1 MELLIVR
8 HGLPVRIEA
17 ADGPANPE
25 LAPRGH
31 EQAAALAHWYGGD
44 RIDAI
49 YTSPLQRARQ
59 TAAPLANALGL
70 EVTVEE
76 DVAEWD
82 RLSNE
87 YIPIEELKA
96 AKDERYYAMLSG
108 DGWQGDV
115 PPDVFQQRVVAA
127 IESIVDRHRG
137 QRVAV
142 VCHGGVI
149 NTYVSHILGLNNPIG
164 FFHPDYTSVNRI
176 ECSSAGHRSVR
187 SLNETGHLREAS
199 LLA

>member
-1 MELLIVR
+1 MELLIIR

-17 ADGPANPE
+17 ASGPADPE
-25 LAPRGH
+25 LATRGH
-31 EQAAALAHWYGGD
+31 DQAAALAAWY
-44 RIDAI
+44 RNEKIHAI
-49 YTSPLQRARQ
+49 YSSPMRRAQQTSM
-59 TAAPLANALGL
+59 PLAAALGH
-70 EVTVEE
+70 EIVT
-76 DVAEWD
+76 DDDLAEWD
-82 RLSNE
+82 RNSSE

-115 PPDVFQQRVVAA
+115 APDIFQQRVVAS
-127 IESIVDRHRG
+127 IESIVARHRG

-149 NTYVSHILGLNNPIG
+149 NTYVSHILGLSNPIG

-176 ECSSAGHRSVR
+176 ECSSSGHRSVR

>member
-1 MELLIVR
+1 MELLIIR

-17 ADGPANPE
+17 ATGPADPE
-25 LAPRGH
+25 LAERGLH
-31 EQAAALAHWYGGD
+31 QAAALAGWYGND
-44 RIDAI
+44 RIDAV
-49 YTSPLQRARQ
+49 YSSPMRRAQQ
-59 TAAPLANALGL
+59 TAVPLAAALGHEITTDDDL
-70 EVTVEE
+70 
-76 DVAEWD
+76 AEWD
-82 RLSNE
+82 RNSSE
-87 YIPIEELKA
+87 YIPIEELRA

-115 PPDVFQQRVVAA
+115 PPDVFQQRVVAS
-127 IESIVDRHRG
+127 IETIVERHRG

-149 NTYVSHILGLNNPIG
+149 NTYVSHILGLGNPIG

-176 ECSSAGHRSVR
+176 ECSSAGHRSVK